1 MVIQRIQTLFLLIA
15 SALCITFIF
24 TPFGYTAIIED
35 GQQAILEPLYA
46 KNIVGLLI
54 PAAASALILLIDI
67 FLFKNMPLQKT
78 MAWIGFAAILAT
90 IGAVIYILVAG
101 FNDLALNYEVAAT
114 TWGGG
119 GLLLVAAALA
129 VVMAV
134 SRINLDQRLLRSANS
149 GRIR

>member
-67 FLFKNMPLQKT
+67 FLFKNMPLQKPLL
-78 MAWIGFAAILAT
+78 G
-90 IGAVIYILVAG
+90 LVSQPYLPPSAPLSTYSWP
-101 FNDLALNYEVAAT
+101 DST
-114 TWGGG
+114 TSRSTTKLPQLHG
-119 GLLLVAAALA
+119 AAADCSSWLP
-129 VVMAV
+129 
-134 SRINLDQRLLRSANS
+134 L
-149 GRIR
+149 